1 MEHLIK
7 VSASDRRLR
16 ECDCRRS
23 LPASQAALAG
33 CKIGGG
39 RGLNTEPLFSP
50 AKCRSLHIPANATR
64 KTAGGLS
71 SCHCIWSDKPL
82 WLGMLADVDTTGVFQ
97 MAGDVVF
104 QCSTLIAMTLCAGVV
119 LRRLEMLTSSTQP
132 TLAAAFYK
140 SNQSGIRLAGEFP

>member
-1 MEHLIK
+1 MRLPP
-7 VSASDRRLR
+7 VSPR
-16 ECDCRRS
+16 
-23 LPASQAALAG
+23 LAG
-33 CKIGGG
+33 SAGWVQGWW
-39 RGLNTEPLFSP
+39 RSWAEHTEPLFSP

-71 SCHCIWSDKPL
+71 SCHCIWSDKLL

-104 QCSTLIAMTLCAGVV
+104 QCSTLIAMTLCAAGVV

-132 TLAAAFYK
+132 TPAAAIYK
-140 SNQSGIRLAGEFP
+140 SNQSGIRLVEEFP